1 MQMLPM
7 ILPSGAVLAHSLVIK
22 VVNENPDFFD
32 SFLQI
37 SVQSMH
43 VIWKTMKNGTLL
55 VNFF

>member
-32 SFLQI
+32 
-37 SVQSMH
+37 
-43 VIWKTMKNGTLL
+43 
-55 VNFF
+55 FFSTDFCSKYA